1 MNNIFDSNRL
11 MNFIKRQ
18 AVLNAPPILIAAGA
32 VFGTMLIVSILVGY
46 YGNGP
51 EDMQGVLNFFVVI
64 FFLGGFIL
72 TSNIFSELHTPQK
85 SYFYLTL
92 PVSTAE
98 KLIGSWILTSPV
110 YVVVFSIVAY
120 LIYLV
125 PTIMV
130 GNAYRV
136 PAFFNQNT
144 FQAIGSYMVIQTV
157 FFLGAAY
164 FRKYNFL
171 KTVLSIFLFQIL
183 IGLYAGLLFWLL
195 FGGGNINDRDMDSG
209 FKGTIENIV
218 PQLAHVFFWYILGPF
233 LLVISYFSLK
243 EREV

>member
-1 MNNIFDSNRL
+1 MNNIFDIGRL
-11 MNFIKRQ
+11 TKFIQRQ

-32 VFGTMLIVSILVGY
+32 IFGTMLIVSILTGY
-46 YGNGP
+46 YGP
-51 EDMQGVLNFFVVI
+51 ENMEGLKGFFLFV

-72 TSNIFSELHTPQK
+72 TSNIFAELHTPLK

-110 YVVVFSIVAY
+110 YVVVFSVIAY
-120 LIYLV
+120 LIYLI

-130 GNAYRV
+130 GNSYPV
-136 PAFFNQNT
+136 PAFFDHDT

-171 KTVLSIFLFQIL
+171 KTVLSLFLFQIF

-195 FGGGNINDRDMDSG
+195 FGGGNVNDRDFDNG
-209 FKGTIENIV
+209 FKGSIENTV

-233 LLVISYFSLK
+233 LLVVSYFSLK